1 MIRRILKSLGLIG
14 RLKSNSHP
22 SLNDADYLRIG
33 KLLIPS
39 SEGPNHFGFIGTTGS
54 GKTTLMRTLAQS
66 ALKLLGIADCRA
78 FFNDPKQDA
87 YPILSGI
94 VGEDKVISLNPFD
107 KRGRYWDLSVDLDEP
122 RVLEEFSYNLILEK
136 NESQPFFTEAARE
149 LLNGLMLS
157 YFLSGFKYTLADVLR
172 PLRDRK
178 ILKQILTRHAATRHI
193 AENYL
198 TNKRLASNLMP
209 SIGTKIKPFESI
221 AACWSKA
228 DKGVSIREWA
238 NGNHVLLLGN
248 SEVSRHAIDS
258 VNRTIFK
265 RVSDVI
271 LDKPESHKSRTWVFL
286 DELADAG
293 KLPGLVSL
301 AKKGRSKGACIAI
314 AYQSISGLKDES
326 HYGQFQCDE
335 LLGQIGT
342 RFIGR
347 LECVPTAEYASNL
360 VGEQKFIEKSWSY
373 TSARESSS
381 TTTYSTQVRKAIL
394 PSTFLSIKPCSR
406 TNGLTGYYVTRS
418 VGTFKTTIPGS
429 WLFDELLT
437 PPDPNVAA
445 FEPRDSRHQILEPW
459 TEDEARKFGVDISV
473 KDTGTPTPSTVSV
486 RTKKRI
492 GRESKSRAVRLGVR
506 MEPQK
511 FELPA
516 HSHVAIQSDDP
527 LEGLL

>member
-14 RLKSNSHP
+14 RLKSNSQP
-22 SLNDADYLRIG
+22 PLNDADYLRIG

-54 GKTTLMRTLAQS
+54 GKTTMLRLLAQS
-66 ALKLLGIADCRA
+66 ALKKASTGDRRA
-78 FFNDPKQDA
+78 VFYDAKQDA
-87 YPILSGI
+87 FPILAAI
-94 VGEDKVISLNPFD
+94 VGMENIVSVNPFE

-122 RVLEEFSYNLILEK
+122 RVLEEFSYNLIPEK
-136 NESQPFFTEAARE
+136 NESQPFFTEGSRE
-149 LLNGLMLS
+149 FLNGVMLS
-157 YFLSGFKYTLADVLR
+157 YFLSGIKYTLADVLR

-178 ILKQILTRHAATRHI
+178 ILEQILRRHAATRHI

-198 TNKRLASNLMP
+198 TNDRLASNLMP
-209 SIGTKIKPFESI
+209 SVGSKIKPFESI

-228 DKGVSIREWA
+228 EEGVSIRDWA
-238 NGNHVLLLGN
+238 NGQKVLLLGN
-248 SEVSRHAIDS
+248 TEVSRHAIDS
-258 VNRTIFK
+258 INRTIFK

-271 LDKPESHKSRTWVFL
+271 LDKPESPTSRTWIFL

-293 KLPGLVSL
+293 KLNGLVSL
-301 AKKGRSKGACIAI
+301 AKKGRSKGACIVI
-314 AYQSISGLKDES
+314 AFQSVSGLKDES
-326 HYGQFQCDE
+326 LYGQFQCDE

-406 TNGLTGYYVTRS
+406 DNGLTGYCVTRS
-418 VGTFKTTIPGS
+418 VGTFKTTIPGK

-445 FEPRDSRHQILEPW
+445 FEPRDSRDQILEPW
-459 TEDEARKFGVDISV
+459 TEDEARKFGVDVSV

-492 GRESKSRAVRLGVR
+492 GRDSKSRAIRLGVR
-506 MEPQK
+506 MEQQK